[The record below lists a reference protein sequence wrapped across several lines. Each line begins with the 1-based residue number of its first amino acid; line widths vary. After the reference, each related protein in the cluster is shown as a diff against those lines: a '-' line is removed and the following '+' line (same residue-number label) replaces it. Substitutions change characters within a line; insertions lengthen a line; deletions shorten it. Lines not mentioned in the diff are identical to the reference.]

1 MKKTNMQKK
10 LQLRTLTVRAL
21 TPKDLNAVV
30 GGASPK
36 GEPTMTSDIDNGNQC
51 GTIGR

>member
-10 LQLRTLTVRAL
+10 LQLKALTVRAL

-30 GGASPK
+30 GGA
-36 GEPTMTSDIDNGNQC
+36 GRREEPTSSDVEGNQC